1 MQNEE
6 AVNGFLN
13 PHLPQ
18 VIAFPYRGRRNTLI
32 AIARREIAKM
42 IPSAS
47 SNGGF
52 CIPQITTVEVVELCA
67 RVVRVDVVHGVV
79 EVVVK
84 TLMIVRAPV

>member
-1 MQNEE
+1 MQKDE

-18 VIAFPYRGRRNTLI
+18 VIALPYRGRRIRLI
-32 AIARREIAKM
+32 TIARREIVKM
-42 IPSAS
+42 EPSAS

-67 RVVRVDVVHGVV
+67 RVVRVEVVH
-79 EVVVK
+79 
-84 TLMIVRAPV
+84 